1 MSSHSSSRSPTPSKA
16 SKQSSVEGYVPD
28 DFRFDILE
36 QNNIFLADGILTP
49 ERWSDLAFSLGL
61 SAREGQR
68 FTTATQ
74 KLVQRMKKRKLYS
87 AQQTN
92 DHIQPFIA
100 SLVATCPK
108 LSQKDRCAY
117 HHDAVP
123 TIDALKNTVHRLPVP
138 KPAISVGYHRAAF
151 SLSHDELQSGIIA
164 GPNGDPCDLHHIS
177 QPVSDHFWPFFV
189 VEVSENSVTAARQA
203 SAISS
208 ATCNNGLDLLAG
220 AAADDQKDWNSA
232 SFVFDRK
239 FAKSFSLSVH
249 GKHAS
254 LSVHGA
260 EGVAQHVSQQISTYR
275 LDDENEV
282 ASLADRIH
290 GIMVWAQYSR
300 LGEIIATLDQLNRKV
315 YGNVAG
321 FTLGGSPVDDDFDPA
336 CLKTLK
342 LQPLRRPERMKAA
355 LRAGLPSWL
364 GRS

>member
-1 MSSHSSSRSPTPSKA
+1 MSSTSSSRSPTPSKA
-16 SKQSSVEGYVPD
+16 SKQSSIEESVAD

-36 QNNIFLADGILTP
+36 PNNIFLADGFLTP

-61 SAREGQR
+61 PAREGQR
-68 FTTATQ
+68 SNTATQ
-74 KLVQRMKKRKLYS
+74 KLAQRIKKRKLHS
-87 AQQTN
+87 AQQTC
-92 DHIQPFIA
+92 DYIQPFVA

-123 TIDALKNTVHRLPVP
+123 TIDALKNTVHRLPTP
-138 KPAISVGYHRAAF
+138 KPTISVGYHRAAF
-151 SLSHDELQSGIIA
+151 SLSHDELQKGIIA
-164 GPNGDPCDLHHIS
+164 CPNGDPCDLNHIS

-189 VEVSENSVTAARQA
+189 VEVSENSMAAARQA
-203 SAISS
+203 SAISA

-220 AAADDQKDWNSA
+220 AAVDDQKDWNSA

-249 GKHAS
+249 GKLAS
-254 LSVHGA
+254 LCVHGA
-260 EGVAQHVSQQISTYR
+260 EGLAQHVSQQIASYR
-275 LDDENEV
+275 LDDEHDV
-282 ASLADRIH
+282 ACLADRIH
-290 GIMVWAQYSR
+290 GIMVWAQYNR
-300 LGEIIATLDQLNRKV
+300 LGEIVATLDQLNKKV
-315 YGNVAG
+315 YGRIAG
-321 FTLGGSPVDDDFDPA
+321 FTLGGSPIDDDFDPA

-342 LQPLRRPERMKAA
+342 LQPLRRPERMRAA